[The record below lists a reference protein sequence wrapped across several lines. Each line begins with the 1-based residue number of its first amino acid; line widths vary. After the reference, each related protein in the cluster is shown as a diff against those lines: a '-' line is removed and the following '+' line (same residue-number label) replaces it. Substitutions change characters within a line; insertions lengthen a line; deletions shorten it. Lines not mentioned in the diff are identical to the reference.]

1 MPNILEQAGT
11 NAEDA
16 VDHKLEL
23 KLDEDKSNEHTICK
37 YKVGEHNLKE
47 PVSDIFNRDLKNG
60 TRLLMSFIRC
70 VLMLAGE
77 QVWRR
82 SQNQPREGW
91 KTRKVGGCLDRTSL
105 LTTLVICH
113 LVHDVRRCHGVTDRS
128 LGTTLCSFS
137 CVLFVILIHKLYYS
151 WGERGAAGVCKGS
164 P

>member
-47 PVSDIFNRDLKNG
+47 HVSDIFNRDLKNG

-70 VLMLAGE
+70 VRVLAGE

-82 SQNQPREGW
+82 SQNQPREWW
-91 KTRKVGGCLDRTSL
+91 KTRRVRGCLDRTSL
-105 LTTLVICH
+105 LTIPVICY
-113 LVHDVRRCHGVTDRS
+113 LVHDVRRSHGVTDRS
-128 LGTTLCSFS
+128 LDVILCSFS
-137 CVLFVILIHKLYYS
+137 CAPSVILIHKSYYS
-151 WGERGAAGVCKGS
+151 WGERGAAGVCKG
-164 P
+164 PP